1 MYFMESKEKIN
12 ELEDELEYEFR
23 PCGTMM
29 MQRLMTKWTPEER
42 EKFEQ
47 ELYEDIEK
55 ALVQRDPNDDGPL
68 FI

>member
-1 MYFMESKEKIN
+1 MYQKLQEVMYFMESKEKIN

-42 EKFEQ
+42 EKS
-47 ELYEDIEK
+47 LSKSSMKILK
-55 ALVQRDPNDDGPL
+55 KH
-68 FI
+68 

>member
-1 MYFMESKEKIN
+1 MESKEKIN

-42 EKFEQ
+42 EKS
-47 ELYEDIEK
+47 LSKSSMKILK
-55 ALVQRDPNDDGPL
+55 KH
-68 FI
+68 